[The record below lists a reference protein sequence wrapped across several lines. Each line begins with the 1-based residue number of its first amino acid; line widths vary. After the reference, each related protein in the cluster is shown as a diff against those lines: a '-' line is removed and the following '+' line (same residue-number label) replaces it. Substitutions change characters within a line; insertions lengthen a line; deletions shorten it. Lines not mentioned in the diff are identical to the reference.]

1 MEPDKEAQKVIESSQ
16 SGQVIKSLA
25 DLRIDK
31 LETKLS
37 QIEKLNNDLIAA
49 NKELYA
55 FVANNYTQERPAEQ
69 KASADMSSHE
79 HAYLHASEGNGGAVT
94 YQQNQQN
101 PLAGQVH
108 EQTHLFANEGNGSAV
123 TYQPSIGVVT
133 PPTAPTD
140 EPNVD
145 NVMKLMGYNSPDG
158 Q

>member
-1 MEPDKEAQKVIESSQ
+1 METNKEAQKVIESSQ

-31 LETKLS
+31 LESKLS
-37 QIEKLNNDLIAA
+37 QIEKLNQDLIAA

-55 FVANNYTQERPAEQ
+55 FVANNYSQEKPAEQ
-69 KASADMSSHE
+69 MKASADMSSH
-79 HAYLHASEGNGGAVT
+79 
-94 YQQNQQN
+94 QQNT
-101 PLAGQVH
+101 LAGQ
-108 EQTHLFANEGNGSAV
+108 S
-123 TYQPSIGVVT
+123 QPSIGVVT

-145 NVMKLMGYNSPDG
+145 NVMRIMGYNSPDG

>member
-31 LETKLS
+31 LENKLS
-37 QIEKLNNDLIAA
+37 QIEKLNQDLIAA

-55 FVANNYTQERPAEQ
+55 FVANNYSQERPAEQ
-69 KASADMSSHE
+69 KASADMSSH
-79 HAYLHASEGNGGAVT
+79 
-94 YQQNQQN
+94 QQNT
-101 PLAGQVH
+101 LAGQV
-108 EQTHLFANEGNGSAV
+108 Q
-123 TYQPSIGVVT
+123 QPSIDVVT

-140 EPNVD
+140 EPSVD
-145 NVMKLMGYNSPDG
+145 NVMRIMGYNSPDG

>member
-1 MEPDKEAQKVIESSQ
+1 METEKEAQKVIESSQ
-16 SGQVIKSLA
+16 SGQIIKSLA

-37 QIEKLNNDLIAA
+37 QIEKLNQDLIAA

-55 FVANNYTQERPAEQ
+55 FVANNYTQEKPAEQ
-69 KASADMSSHE
+69 MKASADMSSH
-79 HAYLHASEGNGGAVT
+79 
-94 YQQNQQN
+94 QQNT
-101 PLAGQVH
+101 LAGQSH
-108 EQTHLFANEGNGSAV
+108 ERTHLYASEGNGSAV

-145 NVMKLMGYNSPDG
+145 NVMKLMGYPQNSPDG

>member
-1 MEPDKEAQKVIESSQ
+1 MEPEKEAQKVIESSQ
-16 SGQVIKSLA
+16 SGQIIKSLA

-31 LETKLS
+31 LENKLS

-55 FVANNYTQERPAEQ
+55 FVANNYSQERPAEQ

-101 PLAGQVH
+101 PLAGQV
-108 EQTHLFANEGNGSAV
+108 Q
-123 TYQPSIGVVT
+123 QPSIGVVT

-140 EPNVD
+140 EPSVD
-145 NVMKLMGYNSPDG
+145 NVMRIMGYNSPDG

>member
-1 MEPDKEAQKVIESSQ
+1 MEPETEAKKIVESVKSGNIVKSITDIRLDKMEQQ
-16 SGQVIKSLA
+16 
-25 DLRIDK
+25 
-31 LETKLS
+31 LS
-37 QIEKLNNDLIAA
+37 QIEKLNQDLIAA

-69 KASADMSSHE
+69 KASADMSS
-79 HAYLHASEGNGGAVT
+79 
-94 YQQNQQN
+94 NQQN
-101 PLAGQVH
+101 TLAGQVH
-108 EQTHLFANEGNGSAV
+108 EQTHLFASEGNGSAV

>member
-55 FVANNYTQERPAEQ
+55 FVANNYTQERPVEQ
-69 KASADMSSHE
+69 KASADMSSH
-79 HAYLHASEGNGGAVT
+79 
-94 YQQNQQN
+94 QQN
-101 PLAGQVH
+101 PLAGQV
-108 EQTHLFANEGNGSAV
+108 Q
-123 TYQPSIGVVT
+123 QPSIGVVT

-140 EPNVD
+140 EPSVD
-145 NVMKLMGYNSPDG
+145 NVMRIMGYPQNSPDG

>member
-1 MEPDKEAQKVIESSQ
+1 MEANKEAQKVIESSQ

-25 DLRIDK
+25 DVRIDK
-31 LETKLS
+31 LESKLS

-55 FVANNYTQERPAEQ
+55 FVANNYTQERPVEQ
-69 KASADMSSHE
+69 IASADMSSH
-79 HAYLHASEGNGGAVT
+79 
-94 YQQNQQN
+94 QQNN
-101 PLAGQVH
+101 LAGQVH

-140 EPNVD
+140 EPSVD
-145 NVMKLMGYNSPDG
+145 NVMKLMGYPTTSPDG

>member
-1 MEPDKEAQKVIESSQ
+1 MEANKEAQKVIESSQ

-31 LETKLS
+31 LESKLS
-37 QIEKLNNDLIAA
+37 QIEKLNQDLIAA

-55 FVANNYTQERPAEQ
+55 FVANNYSQEKPAEQ
-69 KASADMSSHE
+69 MKASADMSSH
-79 HAYLHASEGNGGAVT
+79 
-94 YQQNQQN
+94 QQNT
-101 PLAGQVH
+101 LAGQ
-108 EQTHLFANEGNGSAV
+108 T
-123 TYQPSIGVVT
+123 QPSIGVVT

-145 NVMKLMGYNSPDG
+145 NVMKLMGYPTTSPDG

>member
-1 MEPDKEAQKVIESSQ
+1 MEPEKEAQKVIGSSQ

-31 LETKLS
+31 LESKLS
-37 QIEKLNNDLIAA
+37 QIEKLNQDLIAA

-55 FVANNYTQERPAEQ
+55 FVANNYSQEKPAEQ
-69 KASADMSSHE
+69 MKASADMSS
-79 HAYLHASEGNGGAVT
+79 
-94 YQQNQQN
+94 NQQN
-101 PLAGQVH
+101 TLAGQ
-108 EQTHLFANEGNGSAV
+108 S
-123 TYQPSIGVVT
+123 QPSIGVVT

-145 NVMKLMGYNSPDG
+145 NVMRIMGYNSPDG

>member
-16 SGQVIKSLA
+16 SGQVIKSLS

-31 LETKLS
+31 LENKLS

-55 FVANNYTQERPAEQ
+55 FVANNYSQERPAEQ
-69 KASADMSSHE
+69 KASADMSS
-79 HAYLHASEGNGGAVT
+79 
-94 YQQNQQN
+94 QNQQN

-133 PPTAPTD
+133 PPTAPKD
-140 EPNVD
+140 EPSVN
-145 NVMKLMGYNSPDG
+145 NVMRIMGYPQSSPDG

>member
-1 MEPDKEAQKVIESSQ
+1 MEPEKEAQKVIESSQ
-16 SGQVIKSLA
+16 SGQVVKSLA

-37 QIEKLNNDLIAA
+37 QIEKLNQDLIAA

-55 FVANNYTQERPAEQ
+55 FVANNYSQERPAEQ
-69 KASADMSSHE
+69 KASADMSSH
-79 HAYLHASEGNGGAVT
+79 
-94 YQQNQQN
+94 QQNT
-101 PLAGQVH
+101 LAGQVH

-140 EPNVD
+140 EPSVD
-145 NVMKLMGYNSPDG
+145 NVMRIMGYSSPDG

>member
-1 MEPDKEAQKVIESSQ
+1 MEPEKEAQKVIESSQ
-16 SGQVIKSLA
+16 SGQIIKSLA

-31 LETKLS
+31 LENKLS

-69 KASADMSSHE
+69 KASADMSS
-79 HAYLHASEGNGGAVT
+79 
-94 YQQNQQN
+94 NQQN
-101 PLAGQVH
+101 TLAGQVH
-108 EQTHLFANEGNGSAV
+108 EQTHLFASEGNGSAV

-140 EPNVD
+140 EPSVD
-145 NVMKLMGYNSPDG
+145 NVMRIMGYSSPDG

>member
-16 SGQVIKSLA
+16 SGQVIKSLS

-69 KASADMSSHE
+69 KASADMSS
-79 HAYLHASEGNGGAVT
+79 
-94 YQQNQQN
+94 QNQQN
-101 PLAGQVH
+101 PLAGQV
-108 EQTHLFANEGNGSAV
+108 Q
-123 TYQPSIGVVT
+123 QPSIGVVT

-145 NVMKLMGYNSPDG
+145 NVMKLMGYPTTSPDG

>member
-1 MEPDKEAQKVIESSQ
+1 MEPEKESQKVIESSQ

-55 FVANNYTQERPAEQ
+55 FVANNYTQEKPAEQ
-69 KASADMSSHE
+69 MKASADMSSH
-79 HAYLHASEGNGGAVT
+79 
-94 YQQNQQN
+94 QQNT
-101 PLAGQVH
+101 LAGQ
-108 EQTHLFANEGNGSAV
+108 S
-123 TYQPSIGVVT
+123 QPSIGVVT

-140 EPNVD
+140 EPSVD
-145 NVMKLMGYNSPDG
+145 NVMRIMGYPQNSPDG

>member
-1 MEPDKEAQKVIESSQ
+1 MEPEKEAQKVIESSQ

-55 FVANNYTQERPAEQ
+55 FVANNYSQERPAEQ

-94 YQQNQQN
+94 YQQDQQN
-101 PLAGQVH
+101 PLAGQV
-108 EQTHLFANEGNGSAV
+108 Q
-123 TYQPSIGVVT
+123 QPSIGVVT

-140 EPNVD
+140 EPSVD
-145 NVMKLMGYNSPDG
+145 NVMRIMGYNSPDG

>member
-1 MEPDKEAQKVIESSQ
+1 MEPEKEAQKVIESLQ
-16 SGQVIKSLA
+16 NGQVIKSLA

-31 LETKLS
+31 LESKLS

-55 FVANNYTQERPAEQ
+55 FVANNYSQEKPAEQ
-69 KASADMSSHE
+69 MKASADMSSHE

-94 YQQNQQN
+94 YQQDQQN
-101 PLAGQVH
+101 TLAGQ
-108 EQTHLFANEGNGSAV
+108 S
-123 TYQPSIGVVT
+123 QPSIGVVT

-140 EPNVD
+140 EPSVD
-145 NVMKLMGYNSPDG
+145 NVMRIMGYNSPDG

>member
-1 MEPDKEAQKVIESSQ
+1 MEPDKESQKVIESSQ
-16 SGQVIKSLA
+16 SGQVIKSLS

-37 QIEKLNNDLIAA
+37 QIEKLNQDLIAA

-69 KASADMSSHE
+69 MKASADMSSH
-79 HAYLHASEGNGGAVT
+79 
-94 YQQNQQN
+94 QQNT
-101 PLAGQVH
+101 LAGQV
-108 EQTHLFANEGNGSAV
+108 Q
-123 TYQPSIGVVT
+123 QPSIGVVT

-145 NVMKLMGYNSPDG
+145 NVMKLMGYPTTSPDG

>member
-1 MEPDKEAQKVIESSQ
+1 MESNKEAQKVIESSQ
-16 SGQVIKSLA
+16 SGQVIKSLS

-31 LETKLS
+31 LEAKLS

-55 FVANNYTQERPAEQ
+55 FVANNYSQEKPAEQ
-69 KASADMSSHE
+69 MKASADMSSHQQNTLAGQSHE
-79 HAYLHASEGNGGAVT
+79 YAYLHTS
-94 YQQNQQN
+94 
-101 PLAGQVH
+101 
-108 EQTHLFANEGNGSAV
+108 EGNGSAV
-123 TYQPSIGVVT
+123 TCQPSIGVVT

-140 EPNVD
+140 EPNPD

>member
-1 MEPDKEAQKVIESSQ
+1 MEPETEAKKIVESVKSGNIVKSITDIRLDKMEQQ
-16 SGQVIKSLA
+16 
-25 DLRIDK
+25 
-31 LETKLS
+31 LS

-55 FVANNYTQERPAEQ
+55 FVANNYSQERPAEQ

-94 YQQNQQN
+94 YQQN
-101 PLAGQVH
+101 PLAGQ
-108 EQTHLFANEGNGSAV
+108 A
-123 TYQPSIGVVT
+123 QPSIGVVT

-140 EPNVD
+140 EPSVD
-145 NVMKLMGYNSPDG
+145 NVMRIMGYPQNSPDG

>member
-1 MEPDKEAQKVIESSQ
+1 MEPEKEAQKVIESSQ

-37 QIEKLNNDLIAA
+37 QIEKLNQDLIAA

-55 FVANNYTQERPAEQ
+55 FVANNYSQEKPAEQ
-69 KASADMSSHE
+69 MKASADMSSH
-79 HAYLHASEGNGGAVT
+79 
-94 YQQNQQN
+94 QQNT
-101 PLAGQVH
+101 LAGQ
-108 EQTHLFANEGNGSAV
+108 S
-123 TYQPSIGVVT
+123 QPSIGVVT
-133 PPTAPTD
+133 PPTAPVD

-145 NVMKLMGYNSPDG
+145 NVMKLMGYPTTSPDG

>member
-1 MEPDKEAQKVIESSQ
+1 MEPEKEAQKVIESSQ

-55 FVANNYTQERPAEQ
+55 FVANNYSHEKRSEQ
-69 KASADMSSHE
+69 MKASADMSSH
-79 HAYLHASEGNGGAVT
+79 
-94 YQQNQQN
+94 QQNT
-101 PLAGQVH
+101 LAGQ
-108 EQTHLFANEGNGSAV
+108 S
-123 TYQPSIGVVT
+123 QPSIGVVT

-140 EPNVD
+140 EPSVD
-145 NVMKLMGYNSPDG
+145 NVMRIMGYPQNSPDG

>member
-1 MEPDKEAQKVIESSQ
+1 MEPEKEAQKVIESSQ
-16 SGQVIKSLA
+16 SGQIIKSLA

-31 LETKLS
+31 LENKLS
-37 QIEKLNNDLIAA
+37 QIEKLNQDLIAA

-69 KASADMSSHE
+69 KASADMSSH
-79 HAYLHASEGNGGAVT
+79 
-94 YQQNQQN
+94 QQNT
-101 PLAGQVH
+101 LAGQVH
-108 EQTHLFANEGNGSAV
+108 EQTHLFASEGNGSAV

-140 EPNVD
+140 EPSVD
-145 NVMKLMGYNSPDG
+145 NVMRIMGYSSPDG

>member
-16 SGQVIKSLA
+16 SGQVIKSLS

-37 QIEKLNNDLIAA
+37 QIEKLNQDLIAA

-55 FVANNYTQERPAEQ
+55 FVANNYSQEKPAEQ
-69 KASADMSSHE
+69 MKASADMSSH
-79 HAYLHASEGNGGAVT
+79 
-94 YQQNQQN
+94 QQNT
-101 PLAGQVH
+101 LAGQVH
-108 EQTHLFANEGNGSAV
+108 EQTHLFASEGNGSAV

-145 NVMKLMGYNSPDG
+145 NVMKLMGYPTTSPDG

>member
-1 MEPDKEAQKVIESSQ
+1 MEPEKEAQKVIESSQ
-16 SGQVIKSLA
+16 SGQIIKSLA

-55 FVANNYTQERPAEQ
+55 FVANNYSQEKPAEQ
-69 KASADMSSHE
+69 MKASADMSSH
-79 HAYLHASEGNGGAVT
+79 
-94 YQQNQQN
+94 QQNT
-101 PLAGQVH
+101 LAGQP
-108 EQTHLFANEGNGSAV
+108 
-123 TYQPSIGVVT
+123 QPSIGVVT

-145 NVMKLMGYNSPDG
+145 NVMKLMGYPTTSPDG

>member
-1 MEPDKEAQKVIESSQ
+1 MEPEKEAQKVIESSQ

-55 FVANNYTQERPAEQ
+55 FVANNYSQERPAEQ

-94 YQQNQQN
+94 YQQDQQN
-101 PLAGQVH
+101 TLAGQV
-108 EQTHLFANEGNGSAV
+108 Q
-123 TYQPSIGVVT
+123 QPSIGVVT

-140 EPNVD
+140 EPSVD
-145 NVMKLMGYNSPDG
+145 NVMKLMGYPQNSPDG

>member
-1 MEPDKEAQKVIESSQ
+1 MEANKEAQKVIESSQ

-31 LETKLS
+31 LESKLS
-37 QIEKLNNDLIAA
+37 QIEKLNQDLIAA

-55 FVANNYTQERPAEQ
+55 FVANNYSQERPAEQ

-94 YQQNQQN
+94 YQQDQQN
-101 PLAGQVH
+101 PLAGQV
-108 EQTHLFANEGNGSAV
+108 Q
-123 TYQPSIGVVT
+123 QPSIGVVT

-145 NVMKLMGYNSPDG
+145 NVMRIMGYNSPDG

>member
-16 SGQVIKSLA
+16 SGQVIKSLS

-55 FVANNYTQERPAEQ
+55 FVANNYSQEKPAEQ
-69 KASADMSSHE
+69 MKASADMSSH
-79 HAYLHASEGNGGAVT
+79 
-94 YQQNQQN
+94 QQNT
-101 PLAGQVH
+101 LAGQ
-108 EQTHLFANEGNGSAV
+108 T
-123 TYQPSIGVVT
+123 QPSIGVVT

-140 EPNVD
+140 EPSVD
-145 NVMKLMGYNSPDG
+145 NVMRMMGYSSPDG

>member
-1 MEPDKEAQKVIESSQ
+1 MEPEKEAQKVIESSQ
-16 SGQVIKSLA
+16 NGQVIKSLA

-37 QIEKLNNDLIAA
+37 QIEKLNQDLIAA

-55 FVANNYTQERPAEQ
+55 FVANNYSQEKPAEQ
-69 KASADMSSHE
+69 MKASADMSSH
-79 HAYLHASEGNGGAVT
+79 
-94 YQQNQQN
+94 QQNT
-101 PLAGQVH
+101 LAGQV
-108 EQTHLFANEGNGSAV
+108 Q
-123 TYQPSIGVVT
+123 QPSIGVVT

-140 EPNVD
+140 EPNPD

>member
-16 SGQVIKSLA
+16 SGQVIKSLS

-31 LETKLS
+31 LENKLS

-94 YQQNQQN
+94 YQQDQQN
-101 PLAGQVH
+101 PLAGQV
-108 EQTHLFANEGNGSAV
+108 Q
-123 TYQPSIGVVT
+123 QPSIGVVT

-140 EPNVD
+140 EPSVD
-145 NVMKLMGYNSPDG
+145 NVMRIMGYPQNSPDG